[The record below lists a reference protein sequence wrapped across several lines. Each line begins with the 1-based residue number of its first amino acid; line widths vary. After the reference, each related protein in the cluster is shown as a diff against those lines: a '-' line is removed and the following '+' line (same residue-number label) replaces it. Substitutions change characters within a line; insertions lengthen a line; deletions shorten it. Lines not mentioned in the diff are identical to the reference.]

1 MNELK
6 NIPDYLLI
14 LQINDAL
21 FPIGS
26 YTQSYGLETYVQKQ
40 TINDVYTLKKYLVQN
55 LEINLLY
62 SDILAVKLG
71 YEAAQSHELDH
82 VIELDSILSATKAA
96 LETRSASI
104 KLSSRFIKTISA
116 FNLEF
121 KNEIFNQYINLVNE
135 NKCLGHYALTYGIL
149 CGALNLDKSSAILH
163 FSYAQASGI
172 INNGVKLI
180 PLSQTSGQVLLRD
193 MQVHINSV
201 VLKVEYLTIDDLGRT
216 APGFELR
223 SMQHETLYSRLYMS

>member
-26 YTQSYGLETYVQKQ
+26 YTQSYGLETYVQQQ
-40 TINDVYTLKKYLVQN
+40 TIHDVHTLKKYLIQN

-62 SDILAVKLG
+62 TDILAVKLG
-71 YEAAQSHELDH
+71 YEAAQCRELDNL
-82 VIELDSILSATKAA
+82 IKLDSILSATKAA

-121 KNEIFNQYINLVNE
+121 KNEVFNQYIETVSE

-149 CGALNLDKSSAILH
+149 CGALNLDKNYALLH
-163 FSYAQASGI
+163 FSYAQVSGI

-180 PLSQTSGQVLLRD
+180 PLSQTSGQILLKD
-193 MQVHINSV
+193 MQPNINGV
-201 VLKVEYLTIDDLGRT
+201 ALKVESLTINDLGRA

-223 SMQHETLYSRLYMS
+223 SMQHERLYSRLYMS

>member
-1 MNELK
+1 MNESK
-6 NIPDYLLI
+6 NILDYLLI

-40 TINDVYTLKKYLVQN
+40 TIHDVHTLKKYLVQN
-55 LEINLLY
+55 LDVNLLY
-62 SDILAVKLG
+62 TDILAVKLG
-71 YEAAQSHELDH
+71 YEAAQSGELYH
-82 VIELDSILSATKAA
+82 VIELDCILSATKAA
-96 LETRSASI
+96 LETRNASI

-116 FNLEF
+116 LNLEF
-121 KNEIFNQYINLVNE
+121 KNEIFNQYINQINE

-149 CGALNLDKSSAILH
+149 CGTLNLNKDYALLH
-163 FSYAQASGI
+163 FSYAQVSGI

-180 PLSQTSGQVLLRD
+180 PLSQTSGQILVRN
-193 MQVHINSV
+193 MQPHINSV
-201 VLKVEYLTIDDLGRT
+201 VLKVESLTINDLGRT